1 MTLRRLLPKALPLA
15 PFLLA
20 TSAYAHPGHP
30 HPFEEVDEFESPAAD
45 FAQAVL
51 HPFSGLD
58 HLLAAVMVGCLVYMM
73 GRKLG
78 AVASAMFIG
87 SLTLGWAI
95 AKVGMALPMMEQGL
109 ALSVVA
115 AGLMLVMYA
124 KASNAVCFGVIA
136 ALGFW
141 HGSAHGMEMAS
152 VAPAAGL
159 IAGTG
164 VAMMLGSM
172 VAMVSTKLSPS
183 AIKYAGAA
191 AAVAGVVMVA
201 QRVA

>member
-1 MTLRRLLPKALPLA
+1 MTLRRLFPKTLPLA
-15 PFLLA
+15 PLLLA

-58 HLLAAVMVGCLVYMM
+58 HLLAAVMVGCLAYMM

-78 AVASAMFIG
+78 AVAAAMFMG
-87 SLTLGWAI
+87 SLALGWGI
-95 AKVGMALPMMEQGL
+95 AKLGMALPMMEQGL

-115 AGLMLVMYA
+115 AGLMLVMYV
-124 KASNAVCFGVIA
+124 KASNTVGFGVIA

-141 HGSAHGMEMAS
+141 HGSAHGVEMAS

-159 IAGTG
+159 VAGTG
-164 VAMMLGSM
+164 LAVMLGSM
-172 VAMVSTKLSPS
+172 AAMLATKLSPS

-191 AAVAGVVMVA
+191 AAVAGVVMVV

>member
-1 MTLRRLLPKALPLA
+1 MTLRRLLPKTLPLA
-15 PFLLA
+15 PLLLA
-20 TSAYAHPGHP
+20 TVAYAHPGHP

-51 HPFSGLD
+51 HPFSGVD
-58 HLLAAVMVGCLVYMM
+58 HLLAALAVGCLAYMM

-78 AVASAMFIG
+78 AVAAAMFMG
-87 SLTLGWAI
+87 CLALGWGM
-95 AKVGMALPMMEQGL
+95 AKLGMALPMMDQGL

-115 AGLMLVMYA
+115 AGLVLVMYA
-124 KASNAVCFGVIA
+124 RASQVVRFGVIA

-141 HGSAHGMEMAS
+141 HGSAHGVEMAS
-152 VAPAAGL
+152 VVPAAGL
-159 IAGTG
+159 MVGTG
-164 VAMMLGSM
+164 LAVMLGSM
-172 VAMVSTKLSPS
+172 VALVSTRLSPS

>member
-1 MTLRRLLPKALPLA
+1 MTLRRLLPKTLPLA
-15 PFLLA
+15 PLFLA
-20 TSAYAHPGHP
+20 ASAYAHPGHP

-45 FAQAVL
+45 FAQAML

-58 HLLAAVMVGCLVYMM
+58 HLLAAVMVGCLAYMM

-78 AVASAMFIG
+78 AMAAAMFMG
-87 SLTLGWAI
+87 SLALGWGI
-95 AKVGMALPMMEQGL
+95 AKIGMALPMMEQGL

-124 KASNAVCFGVIA
+124 KASNVVRFSVIT

-141 HGSAHGMEMAS
+141 HGSAHGVEMTS

-159 IAGTG
+159 MAGTA
-164 VAMMLGSM
+164 VAVMLGSM
-172 VAMVSTKLSPS
+172 AAMVSTKLIPS

-191 AAVAGVVMVA
+191 AVVAGVVMVA

>member
-1 MTLRRLLPKALPLA
+1 MTLRRLLLKTLPLA
-15 PFLLA
+15 PLLLA
-20 TSAYAHPGHP
+20 TTAYAHPGHP
-30 HPFEEVDEFESPAAD
+30 HPFDEVDEFESPAAD

-58 HLLAAVMVGCLVYMM
+58 HLLAAVAVGCLAYLM

-78 AVASAMFIG
+78 AVAAAMFMG
-87 SLTLGWAI
+87 SLALGWGM
-95 AKVGMALPMMEQGL
+95 AKLGMALPMMEQGL

-124 KASNAVCFGVIA
+124 KASNVVRLSVIT

-141 HGSAHGMEMAS
+141 HGSAHGVEMAS

-159 IAGTG
+159 MAGTA
-164 VAMMLGSM
+164 VAVMLGSM
-172 VAMVSTKLSPS
+172 AAMVSTKLSPS